1 MRSPAS
7 PFMPDERACS
17 DTNMLGGDTDNI
29 LTRLRLRP
37 KIHVGAWK
45 DSACVHEMTMV
56 NQRHEWDPRK
66 AITRP

>member
-1 MRSPAS
+1 MCGILQNSSTIRPYLYPSKFANELLTQDTNEAS
-7 PFMPDERACS
+7 PQTQNPCR
-17 DTNMLGGDTDNI
+17 
-29 LTRLRLRP
+29 
-37 KIHVGAWK
+37 AWK